1 MLFINLKL
9 DISDTSKFVI
19 PQTTVKILPSG
30 EQNSK
35 KRVLVHVILKSD
47 KYGEN

>member
-35 KRVLVHVILKSD
+35 KESTGTCDIK
-47 KYGEN
+47 K